1 MSEDHSEDAAATGGA
16 ISSPAQAA
24 SSGPAAMTGSSAA
37 GSSPSQE
44 PDYTPLKKR
53 RLATYNES
61 HEEQERKHDKVKHHF
76 CLLTRLYY
84 YAISLQ

>member
-1 MSEDHSEDAAATGGA
+1 MSEDHTEDAAAAGGA
-16 ISSPAQAA
+16 SSSPAALTA
-24 SSGPAAMTGSSAA
+24 SSSPAAMTGSSAAA

-61 HEEQERKHDKVKHHF
+61 HDEQGRKHDKVKHHF
-76 CLLTRLYY
+76 VYY
-84 YAISLQ
+84 HGDYM